1 MHLRMQKESEVF
13 FMAKLDISQM
23 NGQDVRDKTT
33 SAVKSTVSTVQDTVS
48 SGLSKAQ
55 DVLQSA
61 LGTTQDYV
69 QSGQKQATKNLKKA
83 RKQAK
88 KGLSSAQD
96 TAQSSLARTQDVL
109 LAGMGLAQA
118 LMEQQSKRARKSA
131 NKGLKKA
138 QKNLQSVGDS
148 LQSRA
153 ARSSRHRKRG
163 KFLFRVGLLTGLVM
177 ALLFTPWPG
186 VEFRS
191 HLVGLWQSMF
201 SQQSQQ

>member
-118 LMEQQSKRARKSA
+118 LMEQQSKRAS
-131 NKGLKKA
+131 KGLKKA